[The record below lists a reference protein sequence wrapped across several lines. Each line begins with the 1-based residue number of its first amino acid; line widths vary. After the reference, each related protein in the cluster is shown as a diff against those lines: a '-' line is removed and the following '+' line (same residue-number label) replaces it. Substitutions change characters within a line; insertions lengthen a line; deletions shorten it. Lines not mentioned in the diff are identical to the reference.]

1 MSNSVGGTVI
11 LTLLYT
17 WDKDRMLQA
26 VGKNEEVMFEGMKIL
41 FFLDVGPSSV
51 KRREL
56 NEN

>member
-1 MSNSVGGTVI
+1 MI

-17 WDKDRMLQA
+17 YSILVCDKDRMLQA

-41 FFLDVGPSSV
+41 FRLDVGLTSV

>member
-1 MSNSVGGTVI
+1 MSNSVGGTMI
-11 LTLLYT
+11 LTLLYSS
-17 WDKDRMLQA
+17 DKDRVLQA

-41 FFLDVGPSSV
+41 FFLDVGSTSV